1 MPSELAS
8 LDETE
13 MKAVLEEVLRDKALG
28 KRVDRPCDRL
38 REGMARVDS
47 GALSRAAFDAAL
59 IEVAGAPKIE
69 RAVHHVRSLSDAHSD
84 APTVRSTNTPPRS
97 L

>member
-1 MPSELAS
+1 MTRRRAPLAASPQQPPLTPSPHAS
-8 LDETE
+8 Q
-13 MKAVLEEVLRDKALG
+13 
-28 KRVDRPCDRL
+28 
-38 REGMARVDS
+38 
-47 GALSRAAFDAAL
+47 
-59 IEVAGAPKIE
+59 APKIE